1 MSTEEPEFIRVEVA
15 YATREEQ
22 SILSLEVPVGT
33 TADEAV
39 RLSGIEEQ
47 FPEIDLGRNRLGV
60 FGKLVKAGHTLG
72 AGDRVEIY
80 RPLTADPKVV
90 RRELAAL
97 GKTMGKAAGKK
108 AGQKVSQKVSNQ
120 AGSPVEGDAEDT
132 AAAKPSGPP
141 ADAADG

>member
-15 YATREEQ
+15 YATREVQ
-22 SILSLEVPVGT
+22 SILSLEVPAGT

-47 FPEIDLGRNRLGV
+47 FPEIDLGKNRLGV
-60 FGKLVKAGHTLG
+60 FGKLVKAGHALG

-80 RPLTADPKVV
+80 RPLTADPRVV

-108 AGQKVSQKVSNQ
+108 AGEKVRNKAVAQAQ
-120 AGSPVEGDAEDT
+120 GGAEDAGSGGRSGLPSDAGD
-132 AAAKPSGPP
+132 G
-141 ADAADG
+141 

>member
-1 MSTEEPEFIRVEVA
+1 MSTDEPEFIRIEVA
-15 YATREEQ
+15 FATPEEQ
-22 SILSLEVPVGT
+22 SILSLEVPSGT

-60 FGKLVKAGHTLG
+60 FGKLIKAGHTLS

-97 GKTMGKAAGKK
+97 GKTMGKTKGTEAGG
-108 AGQKVSQKVSNQ
+108 ASDQKDGEQRGVQ
-120 AGSPVEGDAEDT
+120 PGDPGD
-132 AAAKPSGPP
+132 K
-141 ADAADG
+141 

>member
-1 MSTEEPEFIRVEVA
+1 MSTGEPEFIRIEVA
-15 YATREEQ
+15 YATPEEQ
-22 SILSLEVPVGT
+22 SILSLEVPSGT

-60 FGKLVKAGHTLG
+60 FGKLVKAGHTLA

-80 RPLTADPKVV
+80 RPLTADPRVV

-97 GKTMGKAAGKK
+97 GKTMGRTRDRTGGADRTDAG
-108 AGQKVSQKVSNQ
+108 
-120 AGSPVEGDAEDT
+120 EGEARSGDED
-132 AAAKPSGPP
+132 
-141 ADAADG
+141 

>member
-1 MSTEEPEFIRVEVA
+1 MHSLNGRGMSTEEPEFIRIEVA
-15 YATREEQ
+15 YATPEEQ
-22 SILSLEVPVGT
+22 SILSLEVPSGT

-47 FPEIDLGRNRLGV
+47 FPEIDLGRNRLGI
-60 FGKLVKAGHTLG
+60 FGKLVKAGEVLA

-97 GKTMGKAAGKK
+97 GKTMGKTKKIRAG
-108 AGQKVSQKVSNQ
+108 GV
-120 AGSPVEGDAEDT
+120 GDEEDAEKRGAQPGD
-132 AAAKPSGPP
+132 PG
-141 ADAADG
+141 DE

>member
-1 MSTEEPEFIRVEVA
+1 MSTEEPEFIRIEVA
-15 YATREEQ
+15 YATPDEQ
-22 SILSLEVPVGT
+22 SILSLEVPSGT

-60 FGKLVKAGHTLG
+60 FGKLVKTGHSLA

-97 GKTMGKAAGKK
+97 GKTMGKTKDTRAGGATAEK
-108 AGQKVSQKVSNQ
+108 
-120 AGSPVEGDAEDT
+120 DAE
-132 AAAKPSGPP
+132 KPGAQP
-141 ADAADG
+141 DDE